1 MEMETPAVSVVIPTR
16 NRPDM
21 VCHAVRTVLAQ
32 TYSNFEIVV
41 VVDGPDE
48 ATVTALHSI
57 GDDRIRVVALENN
70 VGGAEARNVGVRN
83 SRGHWV
89 ALLDDDDEWLPLK
102 LEYQMKA
109 AERRRTD
116 KALIASRFYFR
127 QDGIDVMGPL
137 ILPGTRPGDRA
148 KMSEYPFESD
158 CGFQTSVYVCNR
170 ELFLKVPFIKG
181 LPGMQDVDWFLRL
194 MMDPEVELIVVPE
207 PLSIYNSPTGR
218 PTISTGLTWEK
229 PLEWAQKNRH
239 LITPRAYSLFIV
251 RTLVP
256 RAVSEHSGFRGFRKL
271 LQECVF
277 GGSADL
283 KILGLFLIRY
293 LLPEDVRYRLRSRL
307 LRISAGN
314 GFSPA

>member
-1 MEMETPAVSVVIPTR
+1 MEMETPVVSVVIPTR

-21 VCHAVRTVLAQ
+21 VCHAVETVLAQ
-32 TYSNFEIVV
+32 TYSDLEIVV

-48 ATVTALHSI
+48 TTVNALHAI
-57 GDDRIRVVALENN
+57 GDSRIRVVALENN

-83 SRGHWV
+83 SRGQWV

-109 AERRRTD
+109 AEGRKTD

-137 ILPGTRPGDRA
+137 ILPGTRPSDRA
-148 KMSEYPFESD
+148 RMSEYPFESD
-158 CGFQTSVYVCNR
+158 CGFQTSVYICNR

-218 PTISTGLTWEK
+218 PTISAGLTWEK
-229 PLEWAQKNRH
+229 PLAWAKANRH
-239 LITPRAYSLFIV
+239 LMSSRAYSLFIM

-256 RAVSEHSGFRGFRKL
+256 RAVDERSGWRGFWTL
-271 LQECVF
+271 LRECFFV
-277 GGSADL
+277 GSPSL
-283 KILGLFLIRY
+283 KIVGLFFIRY
-293 LLPEDVRYRLRSRL
+293 LLPEDVRYRLKTRFFPV
-307 LRISAGN
+307 SAN
-314 GFSPA
+314 DLKAA